1 MEQYSPMDP
10 YARSRYEQGIDS
22 KIVIMGNSGVGKTSL
37 LQRYTQNKFD
47 PKNTTSTSGAFFV
60 SKKASTNPPGD
71 RPRKTKPLQV
81 YVNGLKVR
89 LQLWDTA
96 GQERFRSMA
105 PMYYRGA
112 NAALLLYDI
121 TNASTFDDI
130 RGWLE
135 ELKKNCQPDLII
147 YIVGSKADLSPH
159 RQVTSDLARLSLHN
173 WFPPPRPPTPPPP
186 PQPST
191 LSYIRPRFTSF
202 PGLRSPP
209 TSPPTRTPPETPAY
223 LDLQAN
229 RSSALTRS
237 NTAQSRPQP
246 TTAGSSRSNV
256 SSTARPQQQSRFGSH
271 FGIQAGGWSEL
282 HDSSTNSLN
291 EDDEHA
297 VEDDEEE
304 EREWGLSKGM
314 ELFEVSAKDDLGI
327 QNLFDHLISA
337 IIVRKDRI
345 ERENELKKRDSVF
358 LTSVAAPAWTAQA
371 EEEEAREK
379 AERERSARGWS
390 LLLSESAQD
399 ALHSS
404 VSTPPRFL
412 IPAGC
417 PVPPS
422 FPTRTHPPFLYCT
435 ISIYSTLAPHF
446 APLRFHS
453 IITPALLHHHDHAS
467 SRSSPAISISIHVS
481 LSLVSSHISSHDHSS
496 SPYPQYASFT
506 SVFASL
512 IRLLLS
518 TLSAHYYAT
527 LRRGVYMPIV

>member
-1 MEQYSPMDP
+1 MEQYPRMDP
-10 YARSRYEQGIDS
+10 YSRSRYEQGIDS

-60 SKKASTNPPGD
+60 TKK
-71 RPRKTKPLQV
+71 V

-135 ELKKNCQPDLII
+135 ELKKNCQPELII
-147 YIVGSKADLSPH
+147 YIVGSKADLSSH

-186 PQPST
+186 PQLST

-209 TSPPTRTPPETPAY
+209 VSPPTPDTPAY
-223 LDLQAN
+223 LDLQSA
-229 RSSALTRS
+229 RSSALSRS
-237 NTAQSRPQP
+237 NSTQSRPQP
-246 TTAGSSRSNV
+246 TSAGSSRS
-256 SSTARPQQQSRFGSH
+256 TTTRAQQSRFGSH
-271 FGIQAGGWSEL
+271 FGFQAGGWTEIQ
-282 HDSSTNSLN
+282 DSSSNSLN

-304 EREWGLSKGM
+304 PDSWGLSKGM

-337 IIVRKDRI
+337 IILRKDRI
-345 ERENELKKRDSVF
+345 EQENELKKRDSVF
-358 LTSVAAPAWTAQA
+358 LTAVATPAWSAQA

-390 LLLSESAQD
+390 
-399 ALHSS
+399 
-404 VSTPPRFL
+404 
-412 IPAGC
+412 C
-417 PVPPS
+417 
-422 FPTRTHPPFLYCT
+422 C
-435 ISIYSTLAPHF
+435 
-446 APLRFHS
+446 
-453 IITPALLHHHDHAS
+453 
-467 SRSSPAISISIHVS
+467 
-481 LSLVSSHISSHDHSS
+481 
-496 SPYPQYASFT
+496 
-506 SVFASL
+506 
-512 IRLLLS
+512 
-518 TLSAHYYAT
+518 
-527 LRRGVYMPIV
+527 